1 MELAVAANVIEGT
14 MTSSP
19 DFMPIECIE
28 QCKAAVPLLTA
39 TEYFAFVTLQIA
51 SSNSSILGPVVSQSD
66 LRISTTLF
74 ISSSSIVCF
83 P

>member
-1 MELAVAANVIEGT
+1 
-14 MTSSP
+14 
-19 DFMPIECIE
+19 IECIE

-39 TEYFAFVTLQIA
+39 IEYFAFVTLQIA
-51 SSNSSILGPVVSQSD
+51 SSNSSILGPVVNQSD
-66 LRISTTLF
+66 LRTSTTLF